1 MSPRPRQ
8 RICTTPDEMAGRLL
22 LGTSGYVY
30 PHWRRRFY
38 PRGLPAR
45 AWLPYYAARFTTVEL
60 NNPFYRLPTAQVFA
74 AWRAAVPTD
83 FIFAVKAS
91 RFLTHLKR
99 LREPE
104 DPLRLLLERARRL
117 GPTLGPVLF
126 QLPGNFPVNIERL
139 DGFLRALARQRLVRP
154 LRAVLEIRHASWL
167 VPDVIGRL
175 RRAGVALCLTDWRET
190 PVRDVV
196 TAHFV
201 YVRRHGARR
210 RYGGPYP
217 EVTLHEDAR
226 DIRRWLR
233 QGRDVYVYFNNDALA
248 HAVRDAER
256 LRAMLD
262 ERRSRRVA

>member
-1 MSPRPRQ
+1 
-8 RICTTPDEMAGRLL
+8 MAGRLF

-30 PHWRRRFY
+30 SHWRRRFY

-45 AWLPYYAARFTTVEL
+45 AWLAYYAERFTTVEL
-60 NNPFYRLPTAQVFA
+60 NNPFYRLPTTEMFA
-74 AWRAAVPTD
+74 AWRAAVPAG
-83 FIFAVKAS
+83 FVFAVKAS

-126 QLPGNFPVNIERL
+126 QLPGNFQLKVERL
-139 DGFLRALARQRLVRP
+139 DGFLQALARQRLVRP

-167 VPDVIGRL
+167 VPEVIERL

-190 PVRDVV
+190 PVRDVL
-196 TAHFV
+196 TADFV

-217 EVTLHEDAR
+217 EASLREDAR

-233 QGRDVYVYFNNDALA
+233 QGRHVYVYFNNDGLA

-256 LRAMLD
+256 LRAMIG
-262 ERRSRRVA
+262 ERRSRLVA